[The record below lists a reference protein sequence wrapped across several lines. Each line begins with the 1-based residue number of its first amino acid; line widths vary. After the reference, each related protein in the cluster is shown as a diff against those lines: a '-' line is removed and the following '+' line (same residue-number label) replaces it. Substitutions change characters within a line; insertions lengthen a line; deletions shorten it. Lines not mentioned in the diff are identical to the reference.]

1 MKVYLLHEYA
11 DDLHGVIAVYQS
23 VDAAVACCKGLALQ
37 RNLTVESVDT
47 AGVIIE
53 YSDNSYCNIVWV
65 EEMGVI
71 QNV

>member
-1 MKVYLLHEYA
+1 MVVYLLHEYVE
-11 DDLHGVIAVYQS
+11 DLHSVLAVYQS
-23 VDAAVACCKGLALQ
+23 VDAAIACCKGLALQ

-53 YSDNSYCNIVWV
+53 YSDDSYCNIVWV

-71 QNV
+71 QDV

>member
-1 MKVYLLHEYA
+1 MNVYLLHEYA

-23 VDAAVACCKGLALQ
+23 VDAAVACCKALALE
-37 RNLTVESVDT
+37 RNLSVESVDT

-53 YSDNSYCNIVWV
+53 YSDESYCNIVWV

-71 QNV
+71 QDV